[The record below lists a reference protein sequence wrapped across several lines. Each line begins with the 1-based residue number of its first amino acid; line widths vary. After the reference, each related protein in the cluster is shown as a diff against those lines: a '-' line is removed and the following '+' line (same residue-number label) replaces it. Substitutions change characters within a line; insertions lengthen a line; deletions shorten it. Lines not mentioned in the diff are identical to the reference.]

1 MYMYLCNFDK
11 HINLQQVMCLYYD
24 FNQDWHRL
32 FFSYT
37 KHSKINRLL
46 RKCTFTKKTPPQT
59 LGVKYGFD
67 IYYNLFHW
75 NRRKKTW
82 INRNINT
89 NVIKYTRYIRQLLD
103 PHNATFLSVIYVI
116 LSTRTQSHTQSRR
129 SNQPWEC

>member
-1 MYMYLCNFDK
+1 MYMYLYNFDK

-67 IYYNLFHW
+67 IFTICSTEIGEKNMNKQKYKYKCNKIYTLH
-75 NRRKKTW
+75 KT
-82 INRNINT
+82 IT
-89 NVIKYTRYIRQLLD
+89 
-103 PHNATFLSVIYVI
+103 
-116 LSTRTQSHTQSRR
+116 
-129 SNQPWEC
+129 